1 MKSAHLI
8 DQILQL
14 EAQKQNISN
23 QAAFSV
29 GQQIQPLDARIAE
42 LRAQLVRDNSSG
54 PNAVEATAPVPTV
67 AASKPKGRPKGS
79 KNIPKPV
86 PVEAEAS

>member
-1 MKSAHLI
+1 MKSAHLL
-8 DQILQL
+8 DQILAL

-29 GQQIQPLDARIAE
+29 GQQIQPIDARIAE
-42 LRAQLVRDNSSG
+42 LRNQLVNDNT
-54 PNAVEATAPVPTV
+54 VTEANEPRAAV

-79 KNIPKPV
+79 KNIPKLTPS
-86 PVEAEAS
+86 PEAVAS

>member
-29 GQQIQPLDARIAE
+29 GQQIQPIDARIAE
-42 LRAQLVRDNSSG
+42 LRAQLVRDNT
-54 PNAVEATAPVPTV
+54 ETAPTPAEV
-67 AASKPKGRPKGS
+67 AFTAVAKPKGRPKGS
-79 KNIPKPV
+79 KNIPKPAS
-86 PVEAEAS
+86 PVEASAS